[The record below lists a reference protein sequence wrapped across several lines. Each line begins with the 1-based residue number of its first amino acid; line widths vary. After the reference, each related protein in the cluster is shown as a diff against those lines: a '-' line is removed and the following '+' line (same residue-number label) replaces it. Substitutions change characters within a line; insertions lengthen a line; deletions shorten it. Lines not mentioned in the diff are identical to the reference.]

1 MDVALEDDG
10 GYCISNGNPG
20 RRRTEWGDWIK
31 LLRNPV
37 SAETPQVSEAI
48 GEIPEFC
55 EFKLTAIIRPIQS
68 PLPDTG
74 GIPNIWVT

>member
-1 MDVALEDDG
+1 M
-10 GYCISNGNPG
+10 
-20 RRRTEWGDWIK
+20 RIK

-37 SAETPQVSEAI
+37 SAETPRVSEAI

-55 EFKLTAIIRPIQS
+55 EFKLTAIIRLIQS